1 MTPAWDRDDAFGWVD
16 DYVAH
21 VRPHFDVR
29 EEDALLIVLP
39 NKAVRLNRTG
49 LRTLQFLKQGGSIA
63 GILGKLGD
71 RSDRRG
77 ELFHFLC
84 DFRSL
89 MTGCLG
95 EGRNRKAVEIRP
107 HTEPFNRL
115 PVLSEI
121 AVTYRCNLQCRFCYA
136 ACGCS
141 KKPSSRELST
151 REIIRVLGIIRD
163 EAKVPSVSFTGGEP
177 LVRPDIVKLVAA
189 AANKGL
195 RTNLIT
201 NGTLAAGNAMAARL
215 KEAGLNSAQV
225 SLEGPDARTHD
236 ALTGVPGSF
245 DRTVAGIAALR
256 AAGIHTHT
264 NTTVNAANAER
275 LVDLVGLVSGL
286 GLKRMSMNMIIPAGS
301 ALEADLRIPYS
312 RIWAVIEPARAEAR
326 RRDVDFMW
334 YSPTPM
340 CILNPLAEGLGN
352 KSCAACDGLLSI
364 APNGDVLPCSSYPS
378 PVGNLMDKPFA
389 EVWGSAA
396 ALFFRRKQFAPAEC
410 SGCGEFAACAGA
422 CPLYWSA
429 MGTAELAA
437 TAIHGREH
445 ALA

>member
-1 MTPAWDRDDAFGWVD
+1 MPAWASDDAFHWVD
-16 DYVAH
+16 DYFAH

-39 NKAVRLNRTG
+39 NKAVQLNRTG
-49 LRTLQFLKQGGSIA
+49 LRTLQFLKQGGAIVEL
-63 GILGKLGD
+63 LGALGD
-71 RSDRRG
+71 HSDRRG
-77 ELFHFLC
+77 DLFHFLC

-95 EGRNRKAVEIRP
+95 EGRNRLAVETRP
-107 HTEPFNRL
+107 HTEPFNQL

-141 KKPSSRELST
+141 KKPSTRELST
-151 REIIRVLGIIRD
+151 RELIRVLDIIRN

-177 LVRPDIVKLVAA
+177 LVRPDTVTLVAA
-189 AANKGL
+189 AAGKGL

-201 NGTLAAGNAMAARL
+201 NGTLAADNQMAARL
-215 KEAGLNSAQV
+215 KDAGLNSAQV

-236 ALTGVPGSF
+236 ALTGAAGSF
-245 DRTVAGIAALR
+245 ERTVAGISALR
-256 AAGIHTHT
+256 ATGIHTHT
-264 NTTVNAANAER
+264 NTTVNAANAEH
-275 LVDLVGLVSGL
+275 LVDLVGFIARL

-301 ALEADLRIPYS
+301 ALQADLRISYS
-312 RIWAVIEPARAEAR
+312 RIWEVIEPARTEAR
-326 RRDVDFMW
+326 RLDVDFMW
-334 YSPTPM
+334 YSPTPL

-378 PVGNLMDKPFA
+378 PVGNLMDQPFA
-389 EVWGSAA
+389 DVWSSAA
-396 ALFFRRKQFAPAEC
+396 ALFFRRKQYAPAEC
-410 SGCGEFAACAGA
+410 SACGEFAACAGA

-437 TAIHGREH
+437 AIKGSDH
-445 ALA
+445 AVA